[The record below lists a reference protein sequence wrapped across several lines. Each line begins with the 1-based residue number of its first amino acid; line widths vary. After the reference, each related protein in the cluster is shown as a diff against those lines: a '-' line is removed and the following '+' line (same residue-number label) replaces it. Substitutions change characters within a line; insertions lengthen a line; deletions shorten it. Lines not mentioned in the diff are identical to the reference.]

1 MNFFSQNSV
10 ILWLLVFLATIF
22 SFINFFLFLKI
33 IKKFDDF
40 QIATYEALDILN
52 NQRIKIVKEIEVL
65 QRRSRILNNESK
77 ENIRRRTQD

>member
-22 SFINFFLFLKI
+22 SFINFFLFLKL

>member
-10 ILWLLVFLATIF
+10 ILWLLVSLATIF

-77 ENIRRRTQD
+77 ENIRRRT

>member
-1 MNFFSQNSV
+1 MNLFLQNSV
-10 ILWLLVFLATIF
+10 MLWLLVILATIF
-22 SFINFFLFLKI
+22 SFINLFLFYKL